1 MRRDDTVLLT
11 HMLEAARDVLKF
23 AAGRSRADLGNDQ
36 MLFFALQH
44 ALQIVGEAASQVS
57 AERRA
62 AIPAI
67 PWRIIVGMRHRLVHA
82 YTDINPDT
90 IWQTVRDDIP
100 PLIAILERE
109 LATTDVTSA
118 PERNQE

>member
-1 MRRDDTVLLT
+1 MQRDDTILLT
-11 HMLEAARDVLKF
+11 HMLEAAQEVIRF
-23 AAGRSRADLGNDQ
+23 AVGRSRADLDSDR
-36 MLFFALQH
+36 MLFFAMRH

-62 AIPAI
+62 TIPEI

-82 YTDINPDT
+82 YTTINPDT
-90 IWQTVRDDIP
+90 IWETVRDDIP

-109 LATTDVTSA
+109 LASTNDSSVS
-118 PERNQE
+118 ERNI